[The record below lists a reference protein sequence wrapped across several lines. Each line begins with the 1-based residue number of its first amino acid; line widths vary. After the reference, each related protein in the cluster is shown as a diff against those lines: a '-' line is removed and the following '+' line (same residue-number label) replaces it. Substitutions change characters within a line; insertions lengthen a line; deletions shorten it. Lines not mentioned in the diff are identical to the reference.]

1 MNAELQK
8 GVDNLLLTCAGLV
21 PGDRLLV
28 LHEGADEHY
37 YHSDILDAVLD
48 RARDLHIDVATQ
60 EVPFSP
66 EGATPC
72 DTLVAQMKGATR
84 SLFLARFGDQIRFNA
99 DMAGIR
105 PIMSYALD
113 AGMLASGF
121 GQGHYQGFVAI
132 KDAVNC
138 MVARAQDIHVTCP
151 LGTDFRGD
159 GAKFPTQIADVSVTR
174 FPMSVF
180 APVPAGNFSGQV
192 VQHGFLVGT
201 GSRFYEP
208 YACTLEAPVTFSV
221 NQGRITGL
229 DGTDQDVSTAR
240 QHYDA
245 VAARFG
251 IDPWLIHSW
260 HAGIHPGCRYDRP
273 VAEDFARWSGAAFGN
288 PRLLHFHTC
297 GGYAPGEISLNVL
310 DPTVRLDG
318 VAVWE
323 QGRFVAERVPGVAEI
338 LEEHPD
344 IAGIMEQPSRDVG
357 QCPEETL
364 SGTWA

>member
-1 MNAELQK
+1 MNTDLQK
-8 GVDNLLLTCAGLV
+8 GADNLLLTCAGLV

-28 LHEGADEHY
+28 LHEGAEETY
-37 YHSDILDAVLD
+37 YHNDILDAVLD
-48 RARDLHIDVATQ
+48 RARTLGIEVATQ
-60 EVPFSP
+60 EVPVSP
-66 EGATPC
+66 DGAVP
-72 DTLVAQMKGATR
+72 DETLVTQMKAATR

-99 DMAGIR
+99 DMAGIC

-121 GQGHYQGFVAI
+121 GQGHYHGFVAI
-132 KDAVNC
+132 KNAVNR
-138 MVARAQDIHVTCP
+138 MVARAEDIHVTCP

-159 GAKFPTQIADVSVTR
+159 GAKFPTQISDVAVTR

-208 YACTLEAPVTFSV
+208 YACALETPVTFTV
-221 NQGRITGL
+221 HQGRITAL
-229 DGTDQDVSTAR
+229 DGDDSDVSTAR
-240 QHYDA
+240 QHYDR
-245 VAARFG
+245 VSARYG
-251 IDPWLIHSW
+251 IDPWVIHSW
-260 HAGIHPGCRYDRP
+260 HAGIHPGCNYRRP
-273 VAEDFARWSGAAFGN
+273 VAENFARWSGAAFGN

-297 GGYAPGEISLNVL
+297 GSYAPGEISLNVL
-310 DPTVRLDG
+310 DPTICLDG
-318 VAVWE
+318 VAVWNG
-323 QGRFVAERVPGVAEI
+323 GRFDANLVTGVPDI
-338 LEEHPD
+338 LNKHPD
-344 IAGIMEQPSRDVG
+344 IARIFDEPSRNVG